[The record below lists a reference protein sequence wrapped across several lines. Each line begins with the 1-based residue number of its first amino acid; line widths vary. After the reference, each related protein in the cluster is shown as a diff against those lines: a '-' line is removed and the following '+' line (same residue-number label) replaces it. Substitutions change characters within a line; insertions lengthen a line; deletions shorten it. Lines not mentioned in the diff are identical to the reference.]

1 VDGAVIINPKNITR
15 LNYQARLTIK
25 GVRIHDEGQ
34 KSEDK
39 GQESLDR
46 FRQKIAESLLK
57 GEIRLSYDE
66 RNFDI
71 LYESI
76 NMRNYFDVAYQYR
89 MEGMEWSQI
98 INQQFLGFE
107 NLEPG
112 KHILH
117 IRSISKTSG
126 IVLDERIITIYIG
139 HPWWSSWWMWCIYVL
154 LIVLAFQGAWWM
166 YNLHNKY
173 LRMMMERVQDEEEM
187 SKDEGQKAKVED
199 QMSTD
204 ESQRTNAEGQRSN
217 DEGTEFVGMATKL
230 TLDNLKDNDFTID
243 DLCREMGMS
252 RTLFYV
258 KLKTYTGKSPQDF
271 VRAIRLEKAANL
283 LRQGRTV
290 TEVSVLTG
298 FDNPKYFS
306 TVFKKYF
313 GVSPSKFE

>member
-1 VDGAVIINPKNITR
+1 
-15 LNYQARLTIK
+15 
-25 GVRIHDEGQ
+25 
-34 KSEDK
+34 
-39 GQESLDR
+39 
-46 FRQKIAESLLK
+46 
-57 GEIRLSYDE
+57 
-66 RNFDI
+66 
-71 LYESI
+71 
-76 NMRNYFDVAYQYR
+76 
-89 MEGMEWSQI
+89 
-98 INQQFLGFE
+98 
-107 NLEPG
+107 
-112 KHILH
+112 
-117 IRSISKTSG
+117 
-126 IVLDERIITIYIG
+126 
-139 HPWWSSWWMWCIYVL
+139 
-154 LIVLAFQGAWWM
+154 
-166 YNLHNKY
+166 
-173 LRMMMERVQDEEEM
+173 MERVQDEGEM

-243 DLCREMGMS
+243 DLCREMVMS

-283 LRQGRTV
+283 LRQGRSV